1 MGFFDRIS
9 RGWGFIKEAFAMA
22 KEERVL
28 LKPSLYSVFAGI
40 AYWVIWV
47 VIFVGAEVDFDSG
60 AGKAMGAVATFGS
73 FAIFYFFM
81 GMTVNMVDV
90 HVKGG
95 KPTLTEAYL
104 DAKQNFGAIL
114 FLALISTIV
123 ELIAKAARRS
133 ASEEGG
139 AAAIIMSI
147 AASIVESIWTMMAF
161 LLLPAIIIED
171 ASLGDSLRRVR
182 DISKG
187 NLMQI
192 AIGDVGVRMV
202 TNLIGL
208 LVMLLL
214 FGVFYVSFGVM
225 GGTTGTILGVTIGGT
240 ILSLFA
246 AFSSYLRMAYY
257 TCLYIWA
264 ADCVDKGPQAPA
276 PLPLARVLR

>member
-1 MGFFDRIS
+1 MGFFDRMA

-22 KEERVL
+22 RDERVL

-40 AYWVIWV
+40 VYWVLWLG
-47 VIFVGAEVDFDSG
+47 IFIGADVDFDSG
-60 AGKAMGAVATFGS
+60 AGKVMGAVATFGS

-95 KPTLTEAYL
+95 QPTLAEAYA

-123 ELIAKAARRS
+123 ELIAKGARRG
-133 ASEEGG
+133 ARENGG
-139 AAAIIMSI
+139 I
-147 AASIVESIWTMMAF
+147 AAVVMSMLASIIESLWTMLAF

-171 ASLGDSLRRVR
+171 ASLSDSLRRVR

-187 NLMQI
+187 NIMQI
-192 AIGDVGVRMV
+192 AIGDIGVRMV
-202 TNLIGL
+202 TNLIGIVVLIL
-208 LVMLLL
+208 LYAVLHI
-214 FGVFYVSFGVM
+214 SFGVL
-225 GGTTGTILGVTIGGT
+225 GGTAGTVLGVTLGGT
-240 ILSLFA
+240 ILCLFC

-264 ADCVDKGPQAPA
+264 ADLRDQGPTAKA
-276 PLPLARVLR
+276 PLPIAKVLL